1 MLTPVLPDSPG
12 KANIL
17 ARAAQAT
24 DIRWTPVRDV
34 PTYTK
39 ATGKTVFPAG
49 VEVIGLPYS
58 STEPTDKF
66 ICENLT
72 FETFLSAVAN
82 PDSALYTKDLN
93 GHRNSW
99 TAFGMVCNGVVR
111 HALNIRR
118 RYSTKRFLDVPGMRM
133 IAPAGCYRPED
144 IQLGDVLRIHS
155 SERSHVSM
163 ITGIFVDESGTV
175 KEIEISEGVRPSCT
189 RRTYPVEDF
198 YQKHQIKYD
207 LLRYDYADQV
217 PPPEEIRFPQPKS
230 IGVDYG
236 DCSNYLFGEEVVLS
250 VFAEG
255 PQRVSLS
262 RTGETVQ
269 ELEITG
275 KQALQLDPGC
285 YTATHVATGDTVS
298 FRVIRPDIRY
308 WVKDG
313 MLTVHAGSTD
323 PDSKVLCL
331 DMREKCLADPVVP
344 DPLPEGYVFRDP
356 RGASMAHL
364 YELTEEER
372 SSGSFTRPIHIDAR
386 NLKVVFENS
395 YGIWTHTMLPL
406 FQQVELP

>member
-39 ATGKTVFPAG
+39 ATGKTVLPAG
-49 VEVIGLPYS
+49 VEVTGLPYS

-72 FETFLSAVAN
+72 FETFLSAVSN

-99 TAFGMVCNGVVR
+99 TSFGIVCNGVVR

-144 IQLGDVLRIHS
+144 IQLGDVLRIHN

-163 ITGIFVDESGTV
+163 ITGIFVDEAGAV
-175 KEIEISEGVRPSCT
+175 KEIEISEGIRPHCT
-189 RRTYPVEDF
+189 RRTFTLEDF
-198 YQKHQIKYD
+198 YEKHQLKYD

-236 DCSNYLFGEEVVLS
+236 DRSNYLFGEDVVLS

-255 PQRVSLS
+255 AQQVSLS
-262 RTGETVQ
+262 RDGVSCQALT
-269 ELEITG
+269 ITG
-275 KQALQLDPGC
+275 KQTLQLEPGC
-285 YTATHVATGDTVS
+285 YTATHSATGDSVS
-298 FRVIRPDIRY
+298 FRVIRPDIQY
-308 WVKDG
+308 WIKDG
-313 MLTVHAGSTD
+313 MLTVHASSSD
-323 PDSKVLCL
+323 PDSRVLCMDL
-331 DMREKCLADPVVP
+331 REASQAEVTVP
-344 DPLPEGYVFRDP
+344 DPLPEGYIWRSP
-356 RGASMAHL
+356 KCASMAHL

-372 SSGSFTRPIHIDAR
+372 RSGVFTRPIHPDAR
-386 NLKVVFENS
+386 NLKVVYENS

-406 FQQVELP
+406 FKKIEWL